1 MSWKERFND
10 EFFNNIEDL
19 ETYSCIKSKCTKCNG
34 IRENGEPRGYGCLE
48 QEKLVDEN
56 MHKLLEERT
65 DACSDIKDYIEAL
78 LKETEQRAKK
88 EMLRECIEVVCSQ
101 YNKDL
106 NIDIAFDELSEK
118 YKGVE

>member
-1 MSWKERFND
+1 MTWKSEFD
-10 EFFNNIEDL
+10 EKFSDYEDDW
-19 ETYSCIKSKCTKCNG
+19 CG
-34 IRENGEPRGYGCLE
+34 D
-48 QEKLVDEN
+48 V
-56 MHKLLEERT
+56 
-65 DACSDIKDYIEAL
+65 KDYIEAL

-88 EMLRECIEVVCSQ
+88 EMLRECIEVVCRQ